1 MRATRVAAFVAGGL
15 QPAGRRAKVLRLR
28 TRTAGATS
36 AATYKSF
43 PEWVDEQQRLEAT
56 RSPVYGPVWAGRYAT
71 HLARFRQHF
80 PPEQVHISYYED
92 FIAGPD
98 AVLAGI
104 FAFLGVDQTIQ
115 IDRTERH
122 NAATAAKWPAFG
134 PVRQPVGAILRRML
148 PAAAFE
154 RARAWSRTPFRMT
167 PEAGDRAH
175 AIALYRNEIESLSR
189 ATSRDLSAWLRA

>member
-189 ATSRDLSAWLRA
+189 ATSRDLAAWLRA